1 MPGRSPTFN
10 QAFVI
15 GAIRLQFVYNLQLC
29 EKTAFVPF
37 VLLIMAREESYKRQL
52 IFIDRSG
59 EPTIGRESDCEG

>member
-1 MPGRSPTFN
+1 
-10 QAFVI
+10 
-15 GAIRLQFVYNLQLC
+15 LQFVYITYNCAKKLLC
-29 EKTAFVPF
+29 SF